1 MPDPLLGVAVLAGA
15 ILAGGLWLTFA
26 ALLPRKD
33 WTQASHVLIFHGRR
47 TCHAKRPACGACPVA
62 RLCPSYGVGETD
74 PVKART
80 LLAYELAPGAEL
92 PDPPPGP
99 LSDDVDRVG

>member
-1 MPDPLLGVAVLAGA
+1 
-15 ILAGGLWLTFA
+15 
-26 ALLPRKD
+26 
-33 WTQASHVLIFHGRR
+33 
-47 TCHAKRPACGACPVA
+47 
-62 RLCPSYGVGETD
+62 VGETD

>member
-1 MPDPLLGVAVLAGA
+1 MYAPSNAPTTSEYADVDGVGSGVPSS
-15 ILAGGLWLTFA
+15 IQA
-26 ALLPRKD
+26 A
-33 WTQASHVLIFHGRR
+33 QG
-47 TCHAKRPACGACPVA
+47 GACPVA